1 MTELFIKLSVITKMK
16 KTLFLALLAASV
28 ASAAVVS
35 EDFRISTPESSV
47 TTKYIYDLS
56 KDWTLTTKFGGDTFS
71 ISNTPTFDVISSGEL
86 DIAFNITGKNTGAD
100 YSVKAP
106 GQSASESIFQSFGA
120 ELDSFSGYSAAG
132 GLPAVLT
139 LSYNSASKT
148 LNVTLVFWG
157 EVEGLSEPTNLTSEK
172 TFTNVDPAKI
182 KTALTFRTDITQE
195 MIDAFTV
202 FNYPDF
208 PTWVL
213 PYGTFEGYS
222 VGLAPALKPA
232 TTLNGSAGMT
242 LLYNVYKNNGL
253 MQYAPDGAMF
263 SAILGA
269 TTEREMA
276 AVAGASTAVLGQAL
290 SSDIERQMR
299 AIRNRAISSKGGN
312 DSVTLADGKESGNLN
327 PSLEYFAWVN
337 GEGNRSEQDA
347 DGNSA
352 GYTLSNWG
360 ATLGAG
366 IQANKSLTLGVALTS
381 MLGDLQGD
389 GPDTLDG
396 DMDTTYLSAF
406 ANYKRENW
414 NHSFIAAWGMADI
427 DYKRTVSHSAGSY
440 RTQGDTDGTTF
451 GLMYEVAR
459 AYALSDTGSISPV
472 FNIAYRHTC
481 VDAYTESGAD
491 AALNVGKQSL
501 DTVTVGVG
509 ARYDA
514 IVGRRMLKRDCTFGA
529 RALAKYDFGDRQS
542 AASVGFI
549 NQSAYAPVESAE
561 LGAFGLELGAGI
573 SVPVRKGS
581 IFADSSVELRS
592 DYTNFNA
599 TVGYRIQF

>member
-35 EDFRISTPESSV
+35 EDFQISTPESSV
-47 TTKYIYDLS
+47 TSKQIYDLS
-56 KDWTLTTKFGGDTFS
+56 KDWTLTVKFGASPET
-71 ISNTPTFDVISSGEL
+71 ISPESTYINILSSGEL
-86 DIAFNITGKNTGAD
+86 DIDLCTKGQNTSG
-100 YSVKAP
+100 YYEVKAP
-106 GQSASESIFQSFGA
+106 GYSTPTHIHTTSGAGIESFNSAFASVGKPVI
-120 ELDSFSGYSAAG
+120 
-132 GLPAVLT
+132 LT
-139 LSYNSASKT
+139 LAYLSDNKT
-148 LNVTLVFWG
+148 LNITLSFHSDPDS
-157 EVEGLSEPTNLTSEK
+157 EGTSV
-172 TFTNVDPAKI
+172 NVYSKQVPNADI
-182 KTALTFRTDITQE
+182 DDIITTLTFRTDITQKL
-195 MIDAFTV
+195 MDTSGLYSGY
-202 FNYPDF
+202 YPS
-208 PTWVL
+208 WVL

-299 AIRNRAISSKGGN
+299 AIRNRATSSKGGN